1 MGTRLLTTEEELE
14 TYSFDSS
21 NLFFKPDAV
30 ALPEKK
36 EEVLKILELADK
48 YGFYVVSRGSGTA
61 TTGSCLPILGGL
73 VISLTRMN
81 RILELNPEDRTVRV
95 EPGVLNGDLKNYLKR
110 YNFFY
115 PPDPASFAFSTIG
128 GNVATG
134 AGGPKGLKYGTTKDY
149 VLALEVALP
158 GGHLLKTGAPTLK
171 GVVPYNL
178 TPLFVGS
185 EGTLGIFV
193 EIILK
198 LLPLPEKRCLFLIF
212 FTSEEEAL
220 EIVIELI
227 TKGLTPAS
235 AEFVDKTSTL
245 VCKENIKHLKG
256 ELNLRNEI
264 ESLLFLEI
272 DGKELEVLEESKLV
286 EEILKTKAIA
296 YIKRE
301 KEDDL
306 ENLWEIRR
314 NISPSLKRLA
324 TKKMAE
330 DIVVP
335 RSKMK
340 TFLRFLRELEKK
352 YMLFISAFGH
362 VGDGN
367 FHVNILYEEEARAK
381 ACKVRELILKK
392 VLELHGTISGEH
404 GIGYLKRSYVR
415 WEIDPLQIEI
425 MKKIKNVFDPKG
437 LLNPQIKLP

>member
-1 MGTRLLTTEEELE
+1 MA
-14 TYSFDSS
+14 YSYDAS
-21 NLFFKPDAV
+21 NLYFKPDAV
-30 ALPEKK
+30 ALPERK

-48 YGFYVVSRGSGTA
+48 YEFYVISRGSGTA
-61 TTGSCLPILGGL
+61 TTGSCLPISGGL
-73 VISLTRMN
+73 VVSFTRMN
-81 RILELNPEDRTVRV
+81 RILEVNLEDRIVRV
-95 EPGVLNGDLKNYLKR
+95 EPGVLNGELKKYLKK
-110 YNFFY
+110 YHLFY
-115 PPDPASFAFSTIG
+115 PPDPASYSFSTIG

-158 GGHLLKTGAPTLK
+158 GGYLLKTGAPTLK

-178 TPLFVGS
+178 THLFVGS

-212 FTSEEEAL
+212 FSSEEEAL
-220 EIVIELI
+220 ETIKELLI
-227 TKGLTPAS
+227 MGLTPAS
-235 AEFVDKTSTL
+235 AEFVDKTSLL
-245 VCKENIKHLKG
+245 VCKENIKFLAK
-256 ELNLRNEI
+256 EINLTDKV

-272 DGKELEVLEESKLV
+272 DGRNLEVLEESRLI
-286 EEILKTKAIA
+286 EEYLKGRALL

-301 KEDDL
+301 EEEEI

-314 NISPSLKRLA
+314 NISPALKKLA
-324 TKKMAE
+324 PKKKAD

-340 TFLRFLRELEKK
+340 EFLKFLRELEHK
-352 YMLFISAFGH
+352 YSLFISAFGH

-367 FHVNILYEEEARAK
+367 FHVNLLYEDEAK
-381 ACKVRELILKK
+381 ACEVREAILKK

-415 WEIDPLQIEI
+415 WELEPYQIEI
-425 MKKIKNVFDPKG
+425 MKKIKKIFDPKG
-437 LLNPQIKLP
+437 LLNPQIKLPE